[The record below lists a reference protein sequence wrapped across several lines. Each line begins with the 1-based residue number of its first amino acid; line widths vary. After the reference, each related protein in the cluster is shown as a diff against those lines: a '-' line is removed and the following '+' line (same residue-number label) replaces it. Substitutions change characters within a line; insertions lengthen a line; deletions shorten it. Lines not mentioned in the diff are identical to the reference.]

1 MKGIRTT
8 TIILITALTI
18 SGCSLKTMHND
29 ALDLPPN
36 PQSFRQVYFEDDGET
51 SIEINGR
58 TYSYFG
64 RLEGKMSCD
73 SVMECLGYIDNDKD
87 TRVYSLTDDP
97 LDNFLMVKH
106 IGGIMD
112 QPEFLRA
119 KDTIHENILAPY
131 YIKSACYEGWGSS
144 GIHYEMASATIG
156 LVCNAENVTEI
167 EYEFL
172 INGESAGIG
181 GVRYADK
188 KEIKKGELFEIDID
202 EIRVNG
208 KADKDEPFTIS
219 VKFDVIG
226 TDGQIHDV
234 KGIYVRDMMLG
245 ASLNDLEIRY
255 DDNSGYYLYEDI

>member
-1 MKGIRTT
+1 MKGIK
-8 TIILITALTI
+8 TITILLTTALLL
-18 SGCSLKTMHND
+18 SGCSLNLNHND
-29 ALDLPPN
+29 TFDLPSN
-36 PQSFRQVYFEDDGET
+36 PQSFEQVYFEDDGET
-51 SIEINGR
+51 SIEIGGR

-64 RLEGKMSCD
+64 RLNGKMPGESIC
-73 SVMECLGYIDNDKD
+73 ECLGYIDNDKD

-131 YIKSACYEGWGSS
+131 YIKSACYESWGSS

-156 LVCNAENVTEI
+156 LVCNAENVSEI

-172 INGESAGIG
+172 INGETAGIG

-202 EIRVNG
+202 EIRING

-234 KGIYVRDMMLG
+234 DGLYVRDMMLG

-255 DDNSGYYLYEDI
+255 DDNSGYYLFEDI

>member
-1 MKGIRTT
+1 MKGLK
-8 TIILITALTI
+8 TITIMLMTALTI
-18 SGCSLKTMHND
+18 SGCSLKTMQNT
-29 ALDLPPN
+29 LPDLPPA
-36 PQSFRQVYFEDDGET
+36 PQSYKQVYFEDDGET

-64 RLEGKMSCD
+64 RLNGKMPDD
-73 SVMECLGYIDNDKD
+73 SVRDCLGYVDNDKD
-87 TRVYSLTDDP
+87 TRIYSLTDDP
-97 LDNFLMVKH
+97 LDNFIMIRHV
-106 IGGIMD
+106 GGIMD

-119 KDTIHENILAPY
+119 KDTIHMNIPAPS
-131 YIKSACYEGWGSS
+131 YIESSSYESWGSS
-144 GIHYEMASATIG
+144 GIHYEMSSAKIG
-156 LVCNAENVTEI
+156 FICNAENVSEI

-181 GVRYADK
+181 GVRYANK

-202 EIRVNG
+202 EIRVDG

-226 TDGQIHDV
+226 TDGQIKNV
-234 KGIYVRDMMLG
+234 EGTYVRDMMLG

-255 DDNSGYYLYEDI
+255 DETNGYYLFEDV